1 MHSSYLINYYQY
13 YKDNNSHQ
21 INLQHKFINNKQG
34 SGTEPLDKVN
44 NVLMNNISLNN
55 NSINNYLPSS
65 NLEKVITS
73 GATITHKTLWFY
85 GLVSSMLKL
94 QKLHMKH
101 TVFEQNISYEAQ
113 TLEASS
119 FRPR

>member
-1 MHSSYLINYYQY
+1 MINYHNFNQT
-13 YKDNNSHQ
+13 
-21 INLQHKFINNKQG
+21 NLQHKFINNKQG

-44 NVLMNNISLNN
+44 NILMNNISINN
-55 NSINNYLPSS
+55 NLPSS

-85 GLVSSMLKL
+85 DLVSSMLKL

-101 TVFEQNISYEAQ
+101 TVFEQNISCEAQ

-119 FRPR
+119 FRSTNVQGKAR

>member
-1 MHSSYLINYYQY
+1 MINYYNQT
-13 YKDNNSHQ
+13 
-21 INLQHKFINNKQG
+21 NLQHKFINGNKNIHKQG

-44 NVLMNNISLNN
+44 NI
-55 NSINNYLPSS
+55 LPSS

-85 GLVSSMLKL
+85 DLVSSMLKL

-101 TVFEQNISYEAQ
+101 TVFEQNISCEAQ
-113 TLEASS
+113 TIEASS
-119 FRPR
+119 FRSTNVQGKAR